1 MFTITCK
8 YSDSPRTTPK
18 YNGQRRRHPHRN
30 MTPPPVISESN
41 KRIKCLQKQVNEAKQ
56 INEKLKRLAVWNLRS
71 TKSALKDVEEMLTIL
86 EDLYG
91 DDATE

>member
-1 MFTITCK
+1 M
-8 YSDSPRTTPK
+8 
-18 YNGQRRRHPHRN
+18 
-30 MTPPPVISESN
+30 
-41 KRIKCLQKQVNEAKQ
+41 
-56 INEKLKRLAVWNLRS
+56 NEKLKRLAVWNLRS

>member
-1 MFTITCK
+1 MSTITCK
-8 YSDSPRTTPK
+8 YTYNSPRMTPK
-18 YNGQRRRHPHRN
+18 YNGQRRQHPQKN
-30 MTPPPVISESN
+30 VPLPVISESN
-41 KRIKCLQKQVNEAKQ
+41 KRIKCLQNQDNEAKQ
-56 INEKLKRLAVWNLRS
+56 MNEKLKRLAVWNLRS